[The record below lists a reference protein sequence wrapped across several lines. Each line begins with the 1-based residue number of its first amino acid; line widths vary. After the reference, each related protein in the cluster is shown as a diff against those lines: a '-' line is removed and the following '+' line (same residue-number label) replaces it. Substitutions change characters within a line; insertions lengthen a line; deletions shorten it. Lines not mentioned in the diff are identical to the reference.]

1 MTADCVYLNFTSGS
15 KEMRAIVRSG
25 IIARKTRIGLIEK
38 ISASFPVKGA
48 IIPPVPKARPIM
60 RLDTIDLPLG
70 ANSCAIATPRGRVA
84 IEKNP
89 ARKAPKKTQLPV
101 R

>member
-1 MTADCVYLNFTSGS
+1 
-15 KEMRAIVRSG
+15 MRPIVRNG
-25 IIARKTRIGLIEK
+25 IIARKIRIVWIEK
-38 ISASFPVKGA
+38 ISASFPVTGA
-48 IIPPVPKARPIM
+48 IIPPVPKARPII

-89 ARKAPKKTQLPV
+89 ARKALKKTQLPV
-101 R
+101 LKSSRYRLGVVRPWAQ